1 MTLMRFKLAVLMMAE
16 WIERMRWIGMV
27 WTRDR
32 LRLGLVVV
40 RVVVVD
46 VAVHV
51 IADVVL
57 DEIGCGAGVCTCT
70 CR

>member
-1 MTLMRFKLAVLMMAE
+1 MAE
-16 WIERMRWIGMV
+16 WIERMRRIGMV
-27 WTRDR
+27 WMRDR

-57 DEIGCGAGVCTCT
+57 DKVECGAGVWT